1 MAKVTRLSLD
11 GGGGLDR
18 RRLHL
23 REISDESDAPLDTVG
38 QDLRK
43 ARQRK
48 GEDLAQ
54 ISGALKIRKGYL
66 EALEESN
73 FENLPGRAYAIGFV
87 RSYADYLGLDAE
99 QCVERLKTEIAGRD
113 EEKDAKVALSPERD
127 QKLPQGAAIFVIVLL
142 IALVYGVYYL
152 VSASRIQTPPVTPVP
167 ARLTAPAE
175 PPPVQEA
182 AQPAPTESPVVPS
195 EAAAP
200 PAPPPPAIAPAPPP
214 APRATDVQLPPGQK
228 LGTGNRNSR
237 VLLRIHK
244 PVHVTVLGANVGQ
257 FYINRNLN
265 PGDTYAVPNLPG
277 IKLSTSD
284 SGAVEAIVDGTS
296 VGYVGGD
303 GIVAEALSLNP
314 QDVVNRQSR

>member
-11 GGGGLDR
+11 NGGGLDR

-23 REISDESDAPLDTVG
+23 REISDDGDAPLDTVG

-54 ISGALKIRKGYL
+54 ISAALKIRKGYL
-66 EALEESN
+66 DALEQSN
-73 FENLPGRAYAIGFV
+73 LEELPGRVYAIGFV

-99 QCVERLKTEIAGRD
+99 QCVERLKIEIAGRD
-113 EEKDAKVALSPERD
+113 EEKEAKVSISPE
-127 QKLPQGAAIFVIVLL
+127 QENKLPQGTAIFVIVLL

-152 VSASRIQTPPVTPVP
+152 VSASRMQAPPVTPVP
-167 ARLTAPAE
+167 ARLS
-175 PPPVQEA
+175 
-182 AQPAPTESPVVPS
+182 AQTETP
-195 EAAAP
+195 
-200 PAPPPPAIAPAPPP
+200 PPPPAVEPVQTPPAETQAAAVPEPATPPP
-214 APRATDVQLPPGQK
+214 PPKAADVQLPQGQK

-237 VLLRIHK
+237 VTIRIHR
-244 PVHVTVLGANVGQ
+244 PVHVSVQGASADQ
-257 FYINRNLN
+257 FFINRNLN

-277 IKLSTSD
+277 IKLSASD
-284 SGAVEAIVDGTS
+284 SGALEAIVDGNS
-296 VGYVGGD
+296 LGYMGGD